1 MPQKCIKMLETCLH
15 KKCWNMLEKHRKNA
29 LKMLRNA
36 SKAFLSIFEHFYE
49 ILIAYLNIKKKEML
63 LRSQMQH
70 LFSANLG
77 EMHFSNCSSISKH
90 FSQHFPAFLV
100 KVHFQNCFRKNPKSE
115 EKNSSLRWSR
125 KFGKRQECTKMLQQC
140 YKNAKVCL
148 KKCKHWFYAKL
159 NRAITPS
166 ETVSSPAEPAPP
178 LPRTR
183 RKCLQVQA

>member
-1 MPQKCIKMLETCLH
+1 
-15 KKCWNMLEKHRKNA
+15 MLEKHRKNA

-70 LFSANLG
+70 LFSANLS

-100 KVHFQNCFRKNPKSE
+100 KVHFQNCFRKNPKSGTKTARCDE
-115 EKNSSLRWSR
+115 VENLVNGKNAL
-125 KFGKRQECTKMLQQC
+125 KC
-140 YKNAKVCL
+140 YKNATKML
-148 KKCKHWFYAKL
+148 KYALK
-159 NRAITPS
+159 NANIDFTPS
-166 ETVSSPAEPAPP
+166 
-178 LPRTR
+178 
-183 RKCLQVQA
+183 